1 VTERDDDDDSAVT
14 ALAKHY
20 VADPRSKPAPSMD
33 EYLSRG
39 PVGKAFAPDPAP
51 TGYLPGMAFGTGGNR
66 LDPAPL
72 DLDDTLY
79 AESDS
84 IARRVERPTVPTE
97 PLDVTAH
104 PDYCPCGRVAFRPQ
118 PLGGRMQAVR
128 CGGCNRTLG
137 NCNCAAQP
145 DSEAKR

>member
-1 VTERDDDDDSAVT
+1 MSADPNYVIGVVAT
-14 ALAKHY
+14 ALQECKVDTVSQEWVLLELRAAL
-20 VADPRSKPAPSMD
+20 V
-33 EYLSRG
+33 
-39 PVGKAFAPDPAP
+39 APDPAP

-84 IARRVERPTVPTE
+84 IARRVERPT
-97 PLDVTAH
+97 TAH
-104 PDYCPCGRVAFRPQ
+104 PDYCPCCRVAFRPQ